1 MKHSISVDEAREII
15 LGAVGPLGTEK
26 VPLQEG
32 LGRVIAETASAPWDV
47 PPLDNSAMDGYAV
60 IAADVAAAAQPNPVR
75 LTVLEDIPAG
85 KLPSRPVKPGTASR
99 IMTGAAL
106 PAGADAVVRVE
117 DTEGSGGEVLIL
129 APAEPGLNVRR
140 AGEDVTA
147 GQKVIEAGA
156 ALTPAALGM
165 LASLGRAAIQVTQ
178 RPRVAIL
185 STGDELVDVD
195 GDRSGG
201 KIIASN
207 TYSLAAQAREAGA
220 LPMTLPIAP
229 DRPEIIEARFREAM
243 SADVIL
249 SSGGVS
255 VGDFDF
261 IKEVLG
267 RLGSEMKFWR
277 VAMKPGHP
285 LAFGI
290 LGGKPVFGLPGNPV
304 SCMVSFE
311 QFVRPALL
319 KMMGH
324 RDLFRPVVRA
334 RLCET
339 LRQKPGRRTFVRAP
353 CEPRGRR
360 PVRGLHRQPEL
371 RGAAIDAAR
380 ERASRLPGGPSGASG
395 RRGGGGADHR
405 SGILVP
411 ARSRR
416 LACTDRRRSSASW
429 AAPGAGRRRSSSRSS
444 ASFARAAIGS
454 PR

>member
-1 MKHSISVDEAREII
+1 MKQSISVDEAREII
-15 LGAVGPLGTEK
+15 LGAVSPMGSEK

-32 LGRVIAETASAPWDV
+32 LGRVLAETVSAPWDV

-60 IAADVAAAAQPNPVR
+60 KAADVAAATRQSAVR
-75 LTVLEDIPAG
+75 LAVLEDIPAG
-85 KLPSRPVKPGTASR
+85 RLPTRAVKTGTASR

-117 DTEGSGGEVLIL
+117 DTEKSGGEVLVL
-129 APAEPGLNVRR
+129 VPVEPGLNIRR

-147 GQKVIEAGA
+147 GQKVIEAGTP
-156 ALTPAALGM
+156 LTAAALGM
-165 LASLGRAAIQVTQ
+165 LASLGRAAIEVTQ

-207 TYSLAAQAREAGA
+207 TYSLSAQAREAGA
-220 LPMTLPIAP
+220 VPLTLPIAP

-243 SADVIL
+243 HADVIL

-261 IKEVLG
+261 VKDVLR

-324 RDLFRPVVRA
+324 HDLFRPVVRA
-334 RLCET
+334 RLREA
-339 LRQKPGRRTFVRAP
+339 LRQKPGRRTFVRAVVS
-353 CEPRGRR
+353 RDGDSLSVASTGSQSSGVLLSMLRAN
-360 PVRGLHRQPEL
+360 GLIIFPEDRAEL
-371 RGAAIDAAR
+371 PEGAEVEVQIIDPAFW
-380 ERASRLPGGPSGASG
+380 SQSG
-395 RRGGGGADHR
+395 
-405 SGILVP
+405 
-411 ARSRR
+411 
-416 LACTDRRRSSASW
+416 
-429 AAPGAGRRRSSSRSS
+429 PGA
-444 ASFARAAIGS
+444 
-454 PR
+454 

>member
-1 MKHSISVDEAREII
+1 MKQSISVDDAREII
-15 LGAVGPLGTEK
+15 LAAVHPLGSEK
-26 VPLQEG
+26 VPLPDG
-32 LGRVIAETASAPWDV
+32 LGRVIAETVSAPWDV

-60 IAADVAAAAQPNPVR
+60 RAADVAAASTDRPVT
-75 LTVLEDIPAG
+75 LPVLEDIPAG
-85 KLPSRPVKPGTASR
+85 RLPGEAVRPGTASR

-106 PAGADAVVRVE
+106 PEGADAVVRVE
-117 DTEGSGGEVLIL
+117 DTEGRGNEVRIL

-147 GQKVIEAGA
+147 GQKVIEAGTP
-156 ALTPAALGM
+156 LTPAGLGM
-165 LASLGRAAIQVTQ
+165 LASLGRSAIEVVQ
-178 RPRVAIL
+178 RPRVAVL

-207 TYSLAAQAREAGA
+207 TYSLSAQVREAGA
-220 LPMTLPIAP
+220 LAITLPIAP
-229 DRPEIIEARFREAM
+229 DRPEIIEARLRDAM
-243 SADVIL
+243 RADVIV

-290 LGGKPVFGLPGNPV
+290 LGGKPAFGLPGNPV

-311 QFVRPALL
+311 QFVRPAIL
-319 KMMGH
+319 KMTGH

-334 RLCET
+334 RLRET
-339 LRQKPGRRTFVRAP
+339 LRQKPGRRTFVRAIVSR
-353 CEPRGRR
+353 EGKELVVTSTGSQSSGVLLSMFRAN
-360 PVRGLHRQPEL
+360 GLLVFPEDRAEL
-371 RGAAIDAAR
+371 PEGAEVEVQIIDPAFW
-380 ERASRLPGGPSGASG
+380 SVSG
-395 RRGGGGADHR
+395 
-405 SGILVP
+405 
-411 ARSRR
+411 
-416 LACTDRRRSSASW
+416 
-429 AAPGAGRRRSSSRSS
+429 PGA
-444 ASFARAAIGS
+444 
-454 PR
+454 

>member
-1 MKHSISVDEAREII
+1 MKQSISVDEAREII
-15 LGAVGPLGTEK
+15 LGAVGPLGSEK
-26 VPLQEG
+26 VPLQDA
-32 LGRVIAETASAPWDV
+32 LGRVLAETVSSPWDV

-60 IAADVAAAAQPNPVR
+60 RAADVAAATRESAVR
-75 LTVLEDIPAG
+75 LAVLEDIPAG
-85 KLPSRPVKPGTASR
+85 RLPTRTVKAGTASR

-117 DTEGSGGEVLIL
+117 DTEGSGGEVLVL
-129 APAEPGLNVRR
+129 SPVEPGLNIRR

-147 GQKVIEAGA
+147 GQKVIEAGTPLTA
-156 ALTPAALGM
+156 AAVGM
-165 LASLGRAAIQVTQ
+165 LASLGRAVIEVTQ

-207 TYSLAAQAREAGA
+207 TYSLSAQAREAGA
-220 LPMTLPIAP
+220 VPLTLPIAP
-229 DRPEIIEARFREAM
+229 DRPEIIEARFRHAM
-243 SADVIL
+243 HADVIL

-261 IKEVLG
+261 IKDVLG
-267 RLGSEMKFWR
+267 RLDSEMKFWR

-319 KMMGH
+319 KMMGY
-324 RDLFRPVVRA
+324 RDLLRPVVRA
-334 RLCET
+334 RLRAA
-339 LRQKPGRRTFVRAP
+339 LRQKPGRRTFVRAVVS
-353 CEPRGRR
+353 RDGDSLSVASSGSQSSGVLLSMLRAN
-360 PVRGLHRQPEL
+360 GLIIFPEDRAEL
-371 RGAAIDAAR
+371 PEGAEVEVQIIDPAFW
-380 ERASRLPGGPSGASG
+380 SQSGPGS
-395 RRGGGGADHR
+395 
-405 SGILVP
+405 
-411 ARSRR
+411 
-416 LACTDRRRSSASW
+416 
-429 AAPGAGRRRSSSRSS
+429 
-444 ASFARAAIGS
+444 
-454 PR
+454 